1 MSETIGNAIT
11 DDKNTVRLVTEDT
24 FAVIDGGNKTEG
36 LLNTG
41 AFFSQSSSNHV
52 MMMSLYKENGKLYA
66 IKLYSAFDMDSINI
80 ESKEIALPTA

>member
-41 AFFSQSSSNHV
+41 AFFSQSSSNYG

-66 IKLYSAFDMDSINI
+66 IKIYSDFNKGAINI
-80 ESKEIALPTA
+80 ESKEITLPTA